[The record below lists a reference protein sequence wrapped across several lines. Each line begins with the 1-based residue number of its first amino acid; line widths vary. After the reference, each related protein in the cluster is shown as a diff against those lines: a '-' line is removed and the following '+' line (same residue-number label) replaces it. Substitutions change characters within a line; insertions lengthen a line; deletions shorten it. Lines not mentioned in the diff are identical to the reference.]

1 MHRSLLPPIL
11 TLILVLTVSILPVLE
26 TDNTHNQKATSLVES
41 STAGTSHNSNN
52 STSNLTWGPNSGL
65 NAFASVDTPLT
76 MSINIT
82 NGANVSDAVDFILTS
97 DVGWDC
103 IWFGTVIPCHQP
115 YQIVISSG
123 ELGWPQYTITVPPVV
138 DGAPLAFVRHP
149 FQLTAISSLDSA
161 QVKYN
166 FTLEPDEWFQAKF
179 DSPNSNISLEP
190 GKLERITLTLRNTG
204 NSPAQ
209 LVARVVPLDSNNLPL
224 PGFTPEQSYQHEQNI
239 SYQHDGWWVGIY
251 NAHNLNG
258 QGGNGMGANFQTTI
272 DIDIH
277 PPSLSSGYMKVG
289 IVAWSNYNPTQRV
302 MITIDSTIVW
312 ERGGELFVEDNCDDS
327 DVSPEQS
334 CSATISISNTGN
346 FEDSF
351 EIYVEK
357 ESWLSAELSQH
368 TTVVNKDETKEAA
381 ILILTV
387 QEMVP
392 AFSHGSV
399 TITLKLVS
407 GEILGSQTIGLR
419 VAPLVNWELQA
430 VESSTDS
437 NDNVSVAFTMR
448 NLGNGNDG
456 LQVSLHVDMN
466 VEYGFIPPEQAEH
479 GSLTGAPRYFEIE
492 QIPPGVNF
500 TFRSWMHIPRNSEAN
515 GTITMTVEM
524 QSVLRPDIIFV
535 NETKAE
541 YLAES
546 WRPENIH
553 EDSAWVKFEIA
564 AANLWNQYNGLV
576 MTILVILA
584 GSLGL
589 LQALKH
595 RAAKDAL
602 WKAKLAAAEPAAPE
616 KPEQWM
622 GKFDNKGV
630 EENKGIIGTV
640 VEAPRIAAK
649 VFQDLFTSK
658 APPKSV
664 EKEKPSEVLL
674 DAAKTVLEHHETSI
688 EGDLLDDLAGELVN
702 EKNAHPANELLDK
715 AEQESGRTVRKPKRQ
730 PGSKYL
736 KPTSKSPSKS
746 GSSPKKAKDSH
757 TATSPAEAVQGDELD
772 LDL

>member
-11 TLILVLTVSILPVLE
+11 TLILVLTVSILPALE
-26 TDNTHNQKATSLVES
+26 TDNTHHQEGTALFES
-41 STAGTSHNSNN
+41 SINHTSHNSTNH
-52 STSNLTWGPNSGL
+52 TSNLSWGPNSGL
-65 NAFASVDTPLT
+65 NAFVTVDTPMI

-82 NGANVSDAVDFILTS
+82 NGANVSDAVDFTITS
-97 DVGWDC
+97 DAGWDC
-103 IWFGTVIPCHQP
+103 IWFGTITPCHQP
-115 YQIVISSG
+115 HQIVIASG

-138 DGAPLAFVRHP
+138 DGAPLAFVKYP

-179 DSPNSNISLEP
+179 DSSNSNISFEP
-190 GKLERITLTLRNTG
+190 GELERMTLTLRNTG

-239 SYQHDGWWVGIY
+239 SYQHDGWWVAIF

-258 QGGNGMGANFQTTI
+258 QSGNGIGANLQATI

-277 PPSLSSGYMKVG
+277 PPSQSSGQMKVG
-289 IVAWSNYNPTQRV
+289 IVAWSTNNPTQRV
-302 MITIDSTIVW
+302 MVTIDSSIVW
-312 ERGGELFVEDNCDDS
+312 ERGGELFVEDDCDDS

-334 CSATISISNTGN
+334 CSATISITNTGN
-346 FEDSF
+346 FEDTY
-351 EIYVEK
+351 EINVDN
-357 ESWLSAELSQH
+357 ESWLDAELSQQ
-368 TTVVNKDETKEAA
+368 TAVLNKDETKEAA
-381 ILILTV
+381 ILTLTV
-387 QEMVP
+387 QGMVP
-392 AFSHGSV
+392 AFSHGSI

-407 GEILGSQTIGLR
+407 GEIIGSQTIGLR

-437 NDNVSVAFTMR
+437 NDNVSVAFTLR
-448 NLGNGNDG
+448 NLGNGDDG
-456 LQVSLHVDMN
+456 LQVSLHVDMS
-466 VEYGFIPPEQAEH
+466 VEHGFIPPEQATH
-479 GSLTGAPRYFEIE
+479 GSDTGTPRFFEIDK
-492 QIPPGVNF
+492 IPPGVNF
-500 TFRSWMHIPRNSEAN
+500 TFRAWMHIPRNSEAN
-515 GTITMTVEM
+515 GTLTMTVEM
-524 QSVLRPDIIFV
+524 QSVLSPGVVFV

-553 EDSAWVKFEIA
+553 EDSAWLKLEIA
-564 AANLWNQYNGLV
+564 VANLWNQFNGLV
-576 MTILVILA
+576 MTILVVLA

-602 WKAKLAAAEPAAPE
+602 WKAKLAAADPAAPE

-630 EENKGIIGTV
+630 EANKGIIGTV
-640 VEAPRIAAK
+640 VEGPRIAAK
-649 VFQDLFTSK
+649 VFQDLFISNT
-658 APPKSV
+658 PPKSV
-664 EKEKPSEVLL
+664 EKEKPSEALL
-674 DAAKTVLEHHETSI
+674 DAANTVLEHHETNI

-702 EKNAHPANELLDK
+702 EQNEHPANELFDK
-715 AEQESGRTVRKPKRQ
+715 VEQEAGRTVRKPKRQ
-730 PGSKYL
+730 AGSKYL
-736 KPTSKSPSKS
+736 KSKSKS
-746 GSSPKKAKDSH
+746 SGKSDSSTKKAKDSH
-757 TATSPAEAVQGDELD
+757 TATSPAEVEQGDELD

>member
-1 MHRSLLPPIL
+1 
-11 TLILVLTVSILPVLE
+11 
-26 TDNTHNQKATSLVES
+26 
-41 STAGTSHNSNN
+41 
-52 STSNLTWGPNSGL
+52 
-65 NAFASVDTPLT
+65 
-76 MSINIT
+76 
-82 NGANVSDAVDFILTS
+82 
-97 DVGWDC
+97 
-103 IWFGTVIPCHQP
+103 
-115 YQIVISSG
+115 
-123 ELGWPQYTITVPPVV
+123 
-138 DGAPLAFVRHP
+138 
-149 FQLTAISSLDSA
+149 
-161 QVKYN
+161 
-166 FTLEPDEWFQAKF
+166 
-179 DSPNSNISLEP
+179 
-190 GKLERITLTLRNTG
+190 
-204 NSPAQ
+204 
-209 LVARVVPLDSNNLPL
+209 
-224 PGFTPEQSYQHEQNI
+224 
-239 SYQHDGWWVGIY
+239 
-251 NAHNLNG
+251 
-258 QGGNGMGANFQTTI
+258 
-272 DIDIH
+272 
-277 PPSLSSGYMKVG
+277 
-289 IVAWSNYNPTQRV
+289 
-302 MITIDSTIVW
+302 
-312 ERGGELFVEDNCDDS
+312 
-327 DVSPEQS
+327 
-334 CSATISISNTGN
+334 
-346 FEDSF
+346 
-351 EIYVEK
+351 
-357 ESWLSAELSQH
+357 
-368 TTVVNKDETKEAA
+368 
-381 ILILTV
+381 
-387 QEMVP
+387 
-392 AFSHGSV
+392 
-399 TITLKLVS
+399 LKLVS

-479 GSLTGAPRYFEIE
+479 GSVTGAPRYFEIE

-524 QSVLRPDIIFV
+524 QSVLSPDIIFV

-553 EDSAWVKFEIA
+553 GDSAWVKFEIA

-576 MTILVILA
+576 MTILVVLA

-595 RAAKDAL
+595 RAAKDAF
-602 WKAKLAAAEPAAPE
+602 WKAKLAAAEPAVPE

-630 EENKGIIGTV
+630 QANKGIIGTV

-649 VFQDLFTSK
+649 VFQDLFTSN

-702 EKNAHPANELLDK
+702 EKNAHPANELFDK
-715 AEQESGRTVRKPKRQ
+715 VEQESGRTVRKPKRQ

-736 KPTSKSPSKS
+736 KPTSKLPSKS

>member
-1 MHRSLLPPIL
+1 MRRSLLQPVL
-11 TLILVLTVSILPVLE
+11 ALLLVLTVSVLPILE
-26 TDNTHNQKATSLVES
+26 TDNTHHQKVTSLVEFS
-41 STAGTSHNSNN
+41 IAGTSNNSNN
-52 STSNLTWGPNSGL
+52 YTSNLSWGPNSGL
-65 NAFASVDTPLT
+65 NAFASVDTPMT

-97 DVGWDC
+97 DAGWDC
-103 IWFGTVIPCHQP
+103 IWFGTIIPCHQP
-115 YQIVISSG
+115 NQIVIASG

-138 DGAPLAFVRHP
+138 DGAPLAFMRHP
-149 FQLTAISSLDSA
+149 FQLTAISSLDGA
-161 QVKYN
+161 EVKYN

-179 DSPNSNISLEP
+179 DSSNSNISLEP

-209 LVARVVPLDSNNLPL
+209 LIARVVPLDSNNLPL
-224 PGFTPEQSYQHEQNI
+224 SGFTPEQSYQHEQNI

-258 QGGNGMGANFQTTI
+258 QGNGIGANVQATI
-272 DIDIH
+272 DIDIQ
-277 PPSLSSGYMKVG
+277 PPSLATGQMKIG
-289 IVAWSNYNPTQRV
+289 IVAWSNYNPTERV
-302 MITIDSTIVW
+302 MITIDSSIVW
-312 ERGGELFVEDNCDDS
+312 ERGGELFVEENCGDS

-334 CSATISISNTGN
+334 CSATISITNTGN

-351 EIYVEK
+351 EIIVDN
-357 ESWLSAELSQH
+357 ESWLGAELSQH
-368 TTVVNKDETKEAA
+368 TTVLTKDETKEAA
-381 ILILTV
+381 ILTLTV

-430 VESSTDS
+430 VESSIDS
-437 NDNVSVAFTMR
+437 NDNVSVAFTLR
-448 NLGNGNDG
+448 NLGNGDDG
-456 LQVSLHVDMN
+456 LQVSLHVDMS
-466 VEYGFIPPEQAEH
+466 VEHGFIPPEQATH
-479 GSLTGAPRYFEIE
+479 GSTTGAPRFFEIDK
-492 QIPPGVNF
+492 IPPGVNF
-500 TFRSWMHIPRNSEAN
+500 TFRAWMHIPRNSEAN
-515 GTITMTVEM
+515 GTLTMTVEM
-524 QSVLRPDIIFV
+524 QSVLSPEVVFI

-553 EDSAWVKFEIA
+553 EDSAWLKLEIA
-564 AANLWNQYNGLV
+564 VANIWNQFNGLV
-576 MTILVILA
+576 MTILVVLA

-616 KPEQWM
+616 KPEEWM
-622 GKFDNKGV
+622 GKFGNRGI
-630 EENKGIIGTV
+630 EANKGIVGSVI
-640 VEAPRIAAK
+640 EAPKIAAR

-664 EKEKPSEVLL
+664 EKEKPSDALL
-674 DAAKTVLEHHETSI
+674 DAANTVLEHHETTI
-688 EGDLLDDLAGELVN
+688 EGDLLDDLAGKLVI
-702 EKNAHPANELLDK
+702 EKDSHPANELFDK
-715 AEQESGRTVRKPKRQ
+715 VEQESGRTVRKPKQ
-730 PGSKYL
+730 KSGSKYL
-736 KPTSKSPSKS
+736 KPKTESSKQ
-746 GSSPKKAKDSH
+746 SSSSTKKAKDSH
-757 TATSPAEAVQGDELD
+757 TATSPAVVEQGDELD

>member
-11 TLILVLTVSILPVLE
+11 TLILVLTVSILPALE
-26 TDNTHNQKATSLVES
+26 TDKTHHQKNTSLVES
-41 STAGTSHNSNN
+41 SIAGTSHNSNN
-52 STSNLTWGPNSGL
+52 YTSNLTWGPNSGL
-65 NAFASVDTPLT
+65 NAFASIDTPLT

-115 YQIVISSG
+115 HQIVIASG

-138 DGAPLAFVRHP
+138 DGAPPAFVRHP

-179 DSPNSNISLEP
+179 DSNNSNISLEP

-224 PGFTPEQSYQHEQNI
+224 PGFSPEQSYHHEQNI

-258 QGGNGMGANFQTTI
+258 QGGNGIGANLQATI

-277 PPSLSSGYMKVG
+277 PPSLNSGQMKVG
-289 IVAWSNYNPTQRV
+289 IVAWSNYNPNQSV
-302 MITIDSTIVW
+302 MITIDSSIVW

-334 CSATISISNTGN
+334 CSATISIANTGN

-351 EIYVEK
+351 EIILDN

-368 TTVVNKDETKEAA
+368 TTVLNNDETKVAA
-381 ILILTV
+381 ILTLTV
-387 QEMVP
+387 QDMVP
-392 AFSHGSV
+392 AFTHGLV
-399 TITLKLVS
+399 TITVKLVS
-407 GEILGSQTIGLR
+407 GEIIGSQTIGLR

-437 NDNVSVAFTMR
+437 NNNVSVAFTMR

-466 VEYGFIPPEQAEH
+466 VEYGFIPPEQATH
-479 GSLTGAPRYFEIE
+479 GSNTGTPRFFEID

-500 TFRSWMHIPRNSEAN
+500 TFRAWMHIPRDTEAN

-524 QSVLRPDIIFV
+524 QSVLSPDIIFV

-546 WRPENIH
+546 WRPENIR
-553 EDSAWVKFEIA
+553 EDSAWVKFEIVA
-564 AANLWNQYNGLV
+564 ADLWNQFNGLV
-576 MTILVILA
+576 MSILVVLA

-622 GKFDNKGV
+622 GKFDNKGG
-630 EENKGIIGTV
+630 EENKGIIGAV
-640 VEAPRIAAK
+640 VEAPKIAAK

-658 APPKSV
+658 TPPKSV
-664 EKEKPSEVLL
+664 QKDKPSEDLL
-674 DAAKTVLEHHETSI
+674 DAANTVLEHHETSI
-688 EGDLLDDLAGELVN
+688 EGDLLDDLVGELVN
-702 EKNAHPANELLDK
+702 ENNAHPANEIFDK
-715 AEQESGRTVRKPKRQ
+715 VEAESGRTVRKPKRQ
-730 PGSKYL
+730 TGSNYL
-736 KPTSKSPSKS
+736 KPKSKSSRKS
-746 GSSPKKAKDSH
+746 GSSTKEAKDSH
-757 TATSPAEAVQGDELD
+757 TATSPAEVEQVDELD